1 MHIDTE
7 IEEVEEDPME
17 TSDDESTEDKTYK
30 MSSVPPSENGN
41 EDDDESN
48 DSGVRQEVENDEEE
62 GMVEGTLNPR
72 SHRRDPFHPR
82 PTIRVP
88 HKSLHYHVTS
98 YKGKGETKQVKKL
111 RKVDPRSQQR
121 HASDYRFHTH
131 FQ

>member
-62 GMVEGTLNPR
+62 GWLRGLSILDLIEGILSTLDLPSESRTNLC
-72 SHRRDPFHPR
+72 
-82 PTIRVP
+82 TIMSQAT
-88 HKSLHYHVTS
+88 KA
-98 YKGKGETKQVKKL
+98 KGKQSK
-111 RKVDPRSQQR
+111 
-121 HASDYRFHTH
+121 
-131 FQ
+131 